1 VAARTR
7 PQEFIDHSIDYC
19 EAARSF
25 AAMHVTPAF
34 FLSLLSVFTV
44 DLVVA
49 PAVVPPMVSRLVSGG
64 DVILRVPVL
73 QGRTRHSVQWVERDG
88 PKCLPIR
95 SIRAA
100 LLSGRQN
107 VDFILAPGGS
117 PVRAK
122 VDEDCPA
129 LDFYGGLYLDPED
142 SFLCAKR
149 DTIRSRMGGT
159 CKIRG
164 FKVLEPHPAN

>member
-1 VAARTR
+1 MQS
-7 PQEFIDHSIDYC
+7 PKFIGHSIGC
-19 EAARSF
+19 CKVPGLLAAIR
-25 AAMHVTPAF
+25 VTPAIF
-34 FLSLLSVFTV
+34 FSLLSFFTV
-44 DLVVA
+44 DLIA
-49 PAVVPPMVSRLVSGG
+49 GPAAIPPMVSRLVSGG

-73 QGRTRHSVQWVERDG
+73 QGRTRHSVRWVERNG

-107 VDFILAPGGS
+107 VDFVVASSSNPI
-117 PVRAK
+117 RAK
-122 VDEDCPA
+122 VDDDCPA
-129 LDFYGGLYLDPED
+129 LDFYGGLYLEPQD
-142 SFLCAKR
+142 SLLCAKR

-164 FKVLEPHPAN
+164 FKVLEPQPAN